1 MKLIF
6 GCFFI
11 AFIACF
17 YSNANGQSQ
26 VSSIR
31 GRVVTAPNASAEGVT
46 ILLLTSPDS
55 AVFKAAISGKNGIF
69 SLNNIKAGNYIV
81 YVHKI
86 GYAKYY
92 SGKYHLD
99 GNDVEMGDIT
109 LQPLNKQLNE
119 VAITARKDYV
129 EVHPDKMVLN
139 VDRNILAT
147 GNSVLDVLQTAPGVR
162 IVDNAVLFKGGQK
175 ALVAINGKPVG
186 AMNDEQLADLLKSY
200 PSSMISQ
207 VELIPNP
214 PARYDAGGAGGVIN
228 IILKKSKDEGFK
240 ANFIQTASVGQ
251 DYKFNSSLNT
261 NYRSGKFNVFANYS
275 FAANKLPRLLDIDR
289 NIDAAGQQTNI
300 DVNYHSVSTIRTHT
314 FNTGADYNLTPKQ
327 TLGVLFYGYS
337 TQSGIDKSSMTYIR
351 NNGALDSIIT
361 ENSHVNRPIY
371 NLNYNLNYRGSFGK
385 DDRTTLSADVDYSTY
400 NRRSFEDVRNNF
412 YRADSSQYRD
422 PLYYTDNSPSTIHIR
437 SERVDFS
444 QQLTKNSSLSAG
456 LKNSQVN
463 SDNTISFAQQNDS
476 TKNFLPIPSLS
487 DHFIYIEQINA
498 AYGSYDDKFGKSDLT
513 LGLRVEQTHS
523 HGISYHPD
531 KNVVSNYTDFFPTIQ
546 LIQDIDKDNQLT
558 IDFNRRIERPN
569 YQDLNP
575 FIGFISQYSYSTG
588 NPFLNPNYTDTYE
601 ISDFYKQKYHAAL
614 RMLVTTNF
622 SSPVYEQN
630 DSTKIVTTTYDNI
643 GTRYAWEAEFYIP
656 ITLNN
661 WWSMDADID
670 GAYERYVFNADSAH
684 KTTFDFNVTL
694 NQDFTLPGGIKAQV
708 NTRYQAPLYYGT
720 KQYCESFV
728 AAAALSKPILQNR
741 GTIRLAVS
749 DIFNSDLYK
758 YTSNYQNIDLTG
770 REKAGSRFFTVG
782 FTYRFGKQTVKSA
795 TKRVGGN
802 DEDQKR
808 LKGSENEN

>member
-11 AFIACF
+11 AFMACF
-17 YSNANGQSQ
+17 YGSAYGQSPA
-26 VSSIR
+26 SSIR
-31 GRVVTAPNASAEGVT
+31 GRVITGTNTSAEGAT
-46 ILLLTSPDS
+46 ILLLAYPDS
-55 AVFKAAISGKNGIF
+55 ALFKAAISGKNGIF
-69 SLNNIKAGNYIV
+69 SLNNIKAGDYIV

-86 GYAKYY
+86 GYAKFY

-99 GNDVEMGDIT
+99 GNDIETGDIS
-109 LQPLNKQLNE
+109 LQPVGKQLNE
-119 VAITARKDYV
+119 IKITAKKDYV
-129 EVHPDKMVLN
+129 EVHPDKTVLN

-186 AMNDEQLADLLKSY
+186 AMNDEQLADMLKSY

-240 ANFIQTASVGQ
+240 ANLTESASAGQ
-251 DYKFNSSLNT
+251 DYKFNTSLNT
-261 NYRSGKFNVFANYS
+261 NYRSEKFNVFANYN

-289 NIDAAGQQTNI
+289 NIDEAGPQTNI
-300 DVNYHSVSTIRTHT
+300 DVNYNSVSNIRMHN
-314 FNTGADYNLTPKQ
+314 FNTGVDYSLTPKQ

-337 TQSGIDKSSMTYIR
+337 TQNSIDKSSITYIR
-351 NNGALDSIIT
+351 DNGARDSSIT

-385 DDRTTLSADVDYSTY
+385 DDGTTLSADFDYSIY
-400 NRRSFEDVRNNF
+400 NRRSFENVRNNF
-412 YRADSSQYRD
+412 YLPDSSQYRK

-437 SERVDFS
+437 SERVDFN

-463 SDNTISFAQQNDS
+463 SDNTIEFDQQNDTS
-476 TKNFLPIPSLS
+476 KNFLAIPSLS
-487 DHFIYIEQINA
+487 DHFIYKEQINA
-498 AYGSYDDKFGKSDLT
+498 AYGSYNDKFGKSDLT
-513 LGLRVEQTHS
+513 LGLRIEQTRS

-531 KNVVSNYTDFFPTIQ
+531 KNVVNNYTDFFPAFQ
-546 LIQDIDKDNQLT
+546 LIQDVGKDNQLT
-558 IDFNRRIERPN
+558 IDFNRRVDRPN

-588 NPFLNPNYTDTYE
+588 NPFLQPMYTNTYE
-601 ISDFYKQKYHAAL
+601 VSDFFKQKYRAAL
-614 RMLVTTNF
+614 RMLVTTDF

-630 DSTKIVTTTYDNI
+630 DSTRIVTTTYNNI

-656 ITLNN
+656 VTLTN

-694 NQDFTLPGGIKAQV
+694 NQDFTLPGGIKAQI

-720 KQYCESFV
+720 KQYQQYFV
-728 AAAALSKPILQNR
+728 AAAGLSKAVLQNM
-741 GTIRLAVS
+741 GTVKLAVS

-758 YTSNYQNIDLTG
+758 YTSNYRAIDLTG
-770 REKAGSRFFTVG
+770 REKAGSRFFTLA

-802 DEDQKR
+802 NEGQER